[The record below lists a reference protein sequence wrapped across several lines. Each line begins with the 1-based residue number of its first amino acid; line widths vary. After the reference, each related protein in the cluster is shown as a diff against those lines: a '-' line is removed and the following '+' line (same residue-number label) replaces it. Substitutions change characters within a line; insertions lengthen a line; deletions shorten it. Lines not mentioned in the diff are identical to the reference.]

1 MKQIGPL
8 LTILLIGFLIGM
20 PASIKSRRKL
30 RLYWDR
36 SCAGREWRS
45 AFPEADKQDIRQYL
59 QLFVDAFAFRD
70 SRRLCFRPTD
80 KLMEVYQALYPVKG
94 WPDSLELETFAMM
107 VEKTYHLDL
116 TKAWTPEMTLGDIFR
131 MIKCQPCDP
140 SNPHSPSAQG
150 ADGR

>member
-1 MKQIGPL
+1 
-8 LTILLIGFLIGM
+8 
-20 PASIKSRRKL
+20 
-30 RLYWDR
+30 
-36 SCAGREWRS
+36 
-45 AFPEADKQDIRQYL
+45 
-59 QLFVDAFAFRD
+59 
-70 SRRLCFRPTD
+70 
-80 KLMEVYQALYPVKG
+80 VKG